1 MWLIIITYRVQMTYD
16 TKCVNSYMY
25 QMQKLHNFII
35 IFTWHFEA
43 KFTKFYFYGFQQ

>member
-1 MWLIIITYRVQMTYD
+1 MWLIIITYRVQMTYY

-35 IFTWHFEA
+35 IFTWHFET